1 MRVGIAQLNPVVG
14 DLDGNFCLAVDAYE
28 QLTGQGADFV
38 VFPELVLCGYPPRDL
53 LFKINSFP
61 TYPINL
67 RNLPTKPAPLQH

>member
-53 LFKINSFP
+53 LFKNQFLSDLS
-61 TYPINL
+61 INL